1 MTRVKRVRLYVRMV
15 YHAQSFSFH
24 SYHLSGV
31 TYEDLS
37 RAKVAHFAA
46 QTCSLGVKES
56 VSLRCI
62 NDNAIILEEEL
73 KFDIIIFGLIGIN
86 SSVFVTSERRSL
98 PVVDLVLRKVRICLL
113 DSPPLIP

>member
-15 YHAQSFSFH
+15 YLAQSFSVVQF
-24 SYHLSGV
+24 SGV
-31 TYEDLS
+31 ADEDLS
-37 RAKVAHFAA
+37 RAKFAHFAA

-62 NDNAIILEEEL
+62 NDYAIIFEEEL
-73 KFDIIIFGLIGIN
+73 KFDIIIFGLLDIN

-98 PVVDLVLRKVRICLL
+98 PVEDLIVRKVIICLA